1 MSEPAPAS
9 KERSLPALV
18 TRRVAEITLSYPILF
33 AFVALIVLFSLMSPV
48 FLTEANI
55 LNIGRQTA
63 IVSIVAVGMT
73 FVIVSGEIDLSVGS
87 ALALAGMLA
96 ALAMQE
102 LGNIWVIGALAA
114 LGTGALVG
122 LVNGAV
128 TSYLAIP
135 SFLVTLGMLGIAR
148 GIANLVTGTK
158 PVIINNYA
166 QISIFGSGTIFGV
179 PAPIVWTVVVLVLG
193 GVGLHVLS
201 FGRRVFATGGNAQA
215 ARYSGI
221 NTRRV
226 KTASFVLLGLLVG
239 LAALVQMAVSQA
251 ARPDLA
257 TGLELDVLAAVIL
270 GGASLSGGRGTIF
283 GTLLGSLT
291 IGVLT
296 NGLTLMGVN
305 AQAQLVVK
313 GLIII
318 VAAGL
323 AGATWLRSR
332 SA

>member
-1 MSEPAPAS
+1 MSEPAAAS
-9 KERSLPALV
+9 KNRSLLV
-18 TRRVAEITLSYPILF
+18 LITHRVVEIVLSYPILVAF
-33 AFVALIVLFSLMSPV
+33 AAIVVLFSLTSPV
-48 FLTEANI
+48 FLTEANL

-63 IVSIVAVGMT
+63 IVTIVAVGMT
-73 FVIVSGEIDLSVGS
+73 FVIINGEIDLSVGS

-102 LGNIWVIGALAA
+102 LGNIWVIGALVA

-122 LVNGAV
+122 LVNGAI
-128 TSYLAIP
+128 TAYLAIP

-148 GIANLVTGTK
+148 GIANLVTGTS
-158 PVIINNYA
+158 PVIINNFS
-166 QISIFGSGTIFGV
+166 QISIFGSGTVVGV
-179 PAPIVWTVVVLVLG
+179 PVPIVWTVVVLVLG

-201 FGRRVFATGGNAQA
+201 FGRRVFATGGNAKA

-221 NTRRV
+221 STRRV
-226 KTASFVLLGLLVG
+226 KTTTFVLLGLLVG

-323 AGATWLRSR
+323 AGGTWLRSR